1 MKLKFDVSA
10 SDPAKATGS
19 NFEPPPAGTY
29 NCRID
34 ETTMGTTRKGDQ
46 MITAVYEIID
56 GQHKGKKL
64 WDRIVLTKA
73 AEWKLDQFLQALGV
87 ASSKKRKGV
96 LDLEEIVGERLT
108 VKVKQGE
115 YNGNP
120 TAEVDRVSAAA
131 DSDDL
136 DDYDEDED
144 DDEDLDSDEDVDD
157 DVDDDLDEEDE
168 EDEEDDSASDSDDDY
183 ESMSLAEL
191 RAELKER
198 ELNAKGA
205 KPSLI
210 ARLRENDEEVF

>member
-1 MKLKFDVSA
+1 MKLKFDVSG

-46 MITAVYEIID
+46 MITAVYEITD

-73 AEWKLDQFLQALGV
+73 AEWKLDQFLQALGI
-87 ASSKKRKGV
+87 ASSRKRKGV
-96 LDLEEIVGERLT
+96 LDLEEIVGERIT

-136 DDYDEDED
+136 DEDEDEEDYDEDLDED
-144 DDEDLDSDEDVDD
+144 DDLDEDVDD
-157 DVDDDLDEEDE
+157 DLEEEEEEDE
-168 EDEEDDSASDSDDDY
+168 EQSATDSDDDY